1 MFSTSSA
8 NLKANCCGFGGLAP
22 PLFCLGTSPR
32 PSWQP
37 PPPFGWEEVSS
48 PANTNTVTE
57 AKECEASTD
66 LAFERIDVFNT
77 APRFHYSPE
86 TKGRWNSGRFRGEN
100 QSSPKRP
107 RNQCKNDFGDGP
119 VVGFTSFFWENH
131 GTSLMKHA
139 PKAIQ
144 KLVRFLKIQSIQ
156 THRVNVYPPK
166 EKIQW
171 LDGKSTIN
179 DFDEW
184 ILLKMRAFFPAY
196 HFLGGV
202 FFQHN
207 PSDKK
212 ANPTKLGE
220 RMGTFFGWNL
230 PEWTLVGNL
239 VDFDLLPLESFSNIF
254 PLIVTGLHYSKL
266 WEQLVPPAD
275 VNRTRF
281 QQAIPRPPPHLRHLR
296 FL

>member
-1 MFSTSSA
+1 MSVHQYLSIKKLGGAVFFNVFLIFHLRSLQKIIIPNFWRNLCVYFFQHLGVFSTSSA

-144 KLVRFLKIQSIQ
+144 KLVRFLKNPVDSNTQGKRLPPQRKDPMAGWKIHHKWLRWMDPIENEGFFSSLPFFGGSFFSTQSIRQ
-156 THRVNVYPPK
+156 
-166 EKIQW
+166 
-171 LDGKSTIN
+171 KS
-179 DFDEW
+179 
-184 ILLKMRAFFPAY
+184 
-196 HFLGGV
+196 
-202 FFQHN
+202 Q
-207 PSDKK
+207 SDKTRGK
-212 ANPTKLGE
+212 NGNFFLVEIFQNE
-220 RMGTFFGWNL
+220 RW
-230 PEWTLVGNL
+230 
-239 VDFDLLPLESFSNIF
+239 
-254 PLIVTGLHYSKL
+254 
-266 WEQLVPPAD
+266 
-275 VNRTRF
+275 
-281 QQAIPRPPPHLRHLR
+281 
-296 FL
+296 